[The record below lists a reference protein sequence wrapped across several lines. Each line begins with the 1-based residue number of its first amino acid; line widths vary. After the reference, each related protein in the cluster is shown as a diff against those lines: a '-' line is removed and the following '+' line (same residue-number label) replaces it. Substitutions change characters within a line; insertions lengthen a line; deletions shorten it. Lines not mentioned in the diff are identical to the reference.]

1 MKPKAEIA
9 WVHLP
14 LREDRPSGRSARD
27 EGCLKKHKRKMGGG
41 NEVDACHWRWT
52 KCNGQKQAR
61 ELMTK
66 GVMKRKLT

>member
-27 EGCLKKHKRKMGGG
+27 GGCFEEAQEENGRRKRSGCVPLEMD
-41 NEVDACHWRWT
+41 EVQWPEA
-52 KCNGQKQAR
+52 G
-61 ELMTK
+61 
-66 GVMKRKLT
+66 